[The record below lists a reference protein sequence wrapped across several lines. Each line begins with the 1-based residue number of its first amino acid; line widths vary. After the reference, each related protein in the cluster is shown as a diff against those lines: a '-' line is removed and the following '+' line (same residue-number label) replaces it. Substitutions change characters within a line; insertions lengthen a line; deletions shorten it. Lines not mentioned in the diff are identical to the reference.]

1 MSRNPFPKSCHEF
14 GITTVDA
21 LPVVVYPASGT
32 NFALQA
38 STNGAAGNWVTVT
51 NGIPYAGLQLTNAPP
66 TAFFRLH

>member
-1 MSRNPFPKSCHEF
+1 
-14 GITTVDA
+14 VDA